1 MINRLAWDSRCFG
14 YEVGMIAVE
23 DGLDW
28 QQFIEESSAYQ
39 LVYIFSK
46 KELCSLPLSIQKVD
60 EKITLQTSLDSFNGT
75 FKIDQNVLTGQII
88 GLDSLN
94 NDVLNAH
101 RGNFQR
107 EFLDLALMSG
117 EYSRFR
123 SDDRLVT
130 GEYEK
135 LYYTWAE
142 RGLKGNDDGFV
153 FLRDN
158 KINGLITLASNGNGR
173 FKVGLLAVLSDCR
186 EQGVGSLLTDLVC
199 GRARERAGG
208 ELQVTTQK
216 ANKKAHNFYLNRG
229 FTLYNEQNV
238 YHWWKG

>member
-1 MINRLAWDSRCFG
+1 MISRLAWDSLCFG
-14 YEVGMIAVE
+14 YEVGMATVASE
-23 DGLDW
+23 LDL
-28 QQFIEESSAYQ
+28 QQFMEESAAFQ

-46 KELCSLPLSIQKVD
+46 NELRSLPLSIKKVD
-60 EKITLQTSLDSFNGT
+60 EKITLQTSLDSFKGA
-75 FKIDQNVLTGQII
+75 FKIDQNVFKGQIS

-94 NDVLNAH
+94 NDVLNVH

-107 EFLDLALMSG
+107 EFLDLGLMSG

-158 KINGLITLASNGNGR
+158 KIIGLITLASNGNGS

-186 EQGVGSLLTDLVC
+186 QQGVGSILIDLVC
-199 GRARERAGG
+199 GRARERAGR

-216 ANKKAHNFYLNRG
+216 ANKTAYNFYLNRG
-229 FTLYNEQNV
+229 FTVYDEQHV